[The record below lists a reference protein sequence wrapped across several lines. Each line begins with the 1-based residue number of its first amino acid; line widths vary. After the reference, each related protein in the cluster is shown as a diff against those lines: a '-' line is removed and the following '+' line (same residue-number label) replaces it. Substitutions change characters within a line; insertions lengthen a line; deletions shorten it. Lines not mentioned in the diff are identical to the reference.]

1 MAGLPIDLEAKLRK
15 IADHHDIRQTL
26 AEYCHACDRADEAL
40 MASLYTDDSFDDHGL
55 VRAPGA
61 EYAEKMTKLV
71 VDRTE
76 AVWHVLG
83 QSLIKVDGDEAGAET
98 FFLGI
103 MRLNPQDGTSK
114 INQLA
119 GRFVDKLVRV
129 EGKWKIK
136 HRTCVRD
143 TSITLTVEEDMQA
156 SYGLVPGGRDANDL
170 GVALVGIAHHLGG
183 RTTQ

>member
-1 MAGLPIDLEAKLRK
+1 MSTRVPDMEARLRE
-15 IADHHDIRQTL
+15 IVDHHDIQQTL
-26 AEYCHACDRADEAL
+26 AEYCHACDRGDEAM
-40 MASLYTDDSFDDHGL
+40 MASLYTADSFDDHGL

-61 EYAEKMTKLV
+61 EYAKAMTRLV

-103 MRLNPQDGTSK
+103 MRLKPQEGVDK

-119 GRFVDKLVRV
+119 GRFIDRLERVD
-129 EGKWKIK
+129 GKWKIR

-143 TSITLTVEEDMQA
+143 TSITFTVTEDMQA
-156 SYGLVPGGRDANDL
+156 AYGLVAGARDDSDPGAALL
-170 GVALVGIAHHLGG
+170 GLAHHPGA
-183 RTTQ
+183 RNQR

>member
-1 MAGLPIDLEAKLRK
+1 MGSLSSELKAKLRE
-15 IADHHDIRQTL
+15 IVDHHDIRQTL
-26 AEYCHACDRADEAL
+26 AEYCHACDRADDAL
-40 MASLYTDDSFDDHGL
+40 MASLYTADSFDDHGL
-55 VRAPGA
+55 VQAPGA

-83 QSLIKVDGDEAGAET
+83 QSLIKVEGDEAGAET

-103 MRLNPQDGTSK
+103 MRLNPQDGVSK

-119 GRFVDKLVRV
+119 GRFVDRLERV

-143 TSITLTVEEDMQA
+143 TSITLTVGEDMQA
-156 SYGLVPGGRDANDL
+156 SYGLVPGTRDASDL
-170 GVALVGIAHHLGG
+170 GAALIGLAHHFESK
-183 RTTQ
+183 TTQ

>member
-1 MAGLPIDLEAKLRK
+1 MTQPMPNMEARLRE
-15 IADHHDIRQTL
+15 IIDHHDIRQTL

-40 MASLYTDDSFDDHGL
+40 MASLYTAEGFDDHGL

-61 EYAEKMTKLV
+61 EYAEKMTRLV

-83 QSLIKVDGDEAGAET
+83 QSLIKIDGDEAGAET

-103 MRLNPQDGTSK
+103 MRLNPQDGVGK
-114 INQLA
+114 VNQLA
-119 GRFVDKLVRV
+119 GRFVDRLERV
-129 EGKWKIK
+129 DGKWRIK

-143 TSITLTVEEDMQA
+143 TSITLTVTEDMQA
-156 SYGLVPGGRDANDL
+156 GYGLVAGTRDASDP
-170 GVALVGIAHHLGG
+170 GAALIGLAHRFEG
-183 RTTQ
+183 RA

>member
-1 MAGLPIDLEAKLRK
+1 MMGRDPAFEARLRE

-26 AEYCHACDRADEAL
+26 AEYCHACDRADEAM
-40 MASLYTDDSFDDHGL
+40 MASLYAEDSFDDHGL
-55 VRAPGA
+55 VQAPGA
-61 EYAEKMTKLV
+61 EYAKAMTKNI

-83 QSLIKVDGDEAGAET
+83 QSLIKVDGDQAGAET

-103 MRLNPQDGTSK
+103 MRLNPVDGVGK

-119 GRFVDKLVRV
+119 GRFVDRLQRIN
-129 EGKWKIK
+129 GQWKIK

-143 TSITLTVEEDMQA
+143 TSITFTVTEDMQA
-156 SYGLVPGGRDANDL
+156 GYGLKPGTRDADDL
-170 GVALVGIAHHLGG
+170 GAALLGMAHHLGA
-183 RTTQ
+183 RA

>member
-1 MAGLPIDLEAKLRK
+1 MPEQSDMDARLREML
-15 IADHHDIRQTL
+15 DHHDIRQTL
-26 AEYCHACDRADEAL
+26 AEYCHACDRADEAM
-40 MASLYTDDSFDDHGL
+40 MASLYTTDSFDDHGL

-61 EYAEKMTKLV
+61 DYAKAMTKLI

-83 QSLIKVDGDEAGAET
+83 QSLIKVDGDKAGAET
-98 FFLGI
+98 FFLGF
-103 MRLNPQDGTSK
+103 MRLNPQDGVSR

-119 GRFVDKLVRV
+119 GRFVDKLERV

-156 SYGLVPGGRDANDL
+156 SYGLAPGTRDGSDL
-170 GVALVGIAHHLGG
+170 GAALLGLAHHMG
-183 RTTQ
+183 TNN

>member
-1 MAGLPIDLEAKLRK
+1 MDRDPAFEARLRE

-26 AEYCHACDRADEAL
+26 AEYCHACDRADEAM
-40 MASLYTDDSFDDHGL
+40 MAALYTEDSFDDHGL
-55 VRAPGA
+55 VQAPGA
-61 EYAEKMTKLV
+61 EYAKAMTRLI

-98 FFLGI
+98 VFLGI
-103 MRLNPQDGTSK
+103 MRLNPVDGVGK

-119 GRFVDKLVRV
+119 GRFVDRLERV
-129 EGKWKIK
+129 DGKWKIR

-143 TSITLTVEEDMQA
+143 TSITFTVQEDMQA
-156 SYGLVPGGRDANDL
+156 GYGLKAGTRDAADFGAALL
-170 GVALVGIAHHLGG
+170 GMAHHLEAHV
-183 RTTQ
+183 

>member
-1 MAGLPIDLEAKLRK
+1 MTHKSKGELDARLQDVL
-15 IADHHDIRQTL
+15 DHHEIRQTL

-40 MASLYTDDSFDDHGL
+40 MASLYTEDSFDDHGL

-61 EYAEKMTKLV
+61 EYAQAMTKLI

-83 QSLIKVDGDEAGAET
+83 QSLIKVDGDEASAET

-103 MRLNPQDGTSK
+103 MRLNPQDGVSK

-119 GRFVDKLVRV
+119 GRFVDQFERV
-129 EGKWKIK
+129 SSKWKIK
-136 HRTCVRD
+136 RRTCVRD
-143 TSITLTVEEDMQA
+143 TSITFTVKEDMQA
-156 SYGLVPGGRDANDL
+156 GYGLVQGARDASDPGATL
-170 GVALVGIAHHLGG
+170 LAFAHHLA
-183 RTTQ
+183 RN

>member
-1 MAGLPIDLEAKLRK
+1 MTQASAELDTRLR
-15 IADHHDIRQTL
+15 AMLDHHDIRQTL
-26 AEYCHACDRADEAL
+26 AEYCHACDRADEPL
-40 MASLYTDDSFDDHGL
+40 MASLYAANSFDDHGL
-55 VRAPGA
+55 VQAPGE
-61 EYAEKMTKLV
+61 EYARAMTKLV

-103 MRLNPQDGTSK
+103 MRLNPQEGVSK

-119 GRFVDKLVRV
+119 GRFVDKLERV
-129 EGKWKIK
+129 DGKWKIK

-143 TSITLTVEEDMQA
+143 TSITFKVEEDMQA
-156 SYGLVPGGRDANDL
+156 NYGMVPGTRDASDL
-170 GVALVGIAHHLGG
+170 GAALLGLAHH
-183 RTTQ
+183 RSADA